1 MKIIDIYEFDNLI
14 NKLKEKGY
22 TTVGPT
28 IQNGAIV
35 YSEIDSSSD
44 LPVGF
49 TDTQKPGFYRLEKT
63 AQNAFFNYVVGPQS
77 WKKFLYPSIQKLF
90 TAYYKNN
97 KLEIEKPDQPKTQ
110 YAFIG
115 VRACEINSIE
125 IQDRVFFGGEY
136 QNSNYKALR
145 KNSLIIAVNCSKAEA
160 NCFCT
165 SMGTGPEVK
174 SGYDILLT
182 EIINEKEHYF
192 LIETGSEKGE
202 EIVNELNSREANE
215 SELNKKNQV
224 IQKTISQ
231 IKKYLDT
238 ENLKDILLKSLES
251 PLWDEVAK
259 RCLACGNCTMVCPT
273 CFCMTV
279 EDYTDL
285 HKTKAERIQKWDS
298 CFTLEFSYIH
308 GGSVRVSIGSRYR
321 QWLTHKLASWHE
333 QFGTSGCV
341 GCGRCI
347 TWCPVGID
355 ITEEATKIKKV
366 SQYQTT
372 SMEET

>member
-215 SELNKKNQV
+215 SELNRKNQV

-231 IKKYLDT
+231 IKKHLDT

>member
-1 MKIIDIYEFDNLI
+1 MRIIDTFEFDNLI

-22 TTVGPT
+22 ITIGPT

-35 YSEIDSSSD
+35 YSEINSSTD

-49 TDTQKPGFYRLEKT
+49 TDIQKPGFYRLEKSDSDSY
-63 AQNAFFNYVVGPQS
+63 FNFVVGPQS
-77 WKKFLYPSIQKLF
+77 WKKFLYPAIQKLF

-97 KLEIEKPDQPKTQ
+97 KLEIEREEQPKTK

-115 VRACEINSIE
+115 VRSCEIYSIE

-136 QNSNYKALR
+136 QNNIYKDLR

-165 SMGTGPEVK
+165 SMGSGPEVN

-182 EIINEKEHYF
+182 EILNSNEHF
-192 LIETGSEKGE
+192 FTIETGSERGE
-202 EIVNELNSREANE
+202 EIVKELNTKDASE
-215 SELNKKNQV
+215 SDLNKKNKV
-224 IQKTISQ
+224 IQNTISQ
-231 IKKYLDT
+231 IQKFLDT
-238 ENLKDILLKSLES
+238 ENLKDILLKNLEGS
-251 PLWDEVAK
+251 HWDEVAK

-298 CFTLEFSYIH
+298 CFTLEHSYIH

-355 ITEEATKIKKV
+355 ITEEATKIKKA
-366 SQYQTT
+366 SQYQTI
-372 SMEET
+372 SREEK

>member
-1 MKIIDIYEFDNLI
+1 MKLI
-14 NKLKEKGY
+14 ETSELDKLFFILKEKGY
-22 TTVGPT
+22 KLIGPT
-28 IQNGAIV
+28 VESEAIV
-35 YSEIDSSSD
+35 YSEIHDSKD
-44 LPVGF
+44 LPIGI
-49 TDTQKPGFYRLEKT
+49 TDKQAPGVYRLEKIDSGT
-63 AQNAFFNYVVGPQS
+63 YFHFTVGPQS
-77 WKKFLYPSIQKLF
+77 WKKFLYPPIQKLY
-90 TAYYKNN
+90 TAVYKNN
-97 KLEIEKPDQPKTQ
+97 KIEFEKEDNSNIK

-115 VRACEINSIE
+115 VRACEINAIE
-125 IQDRVFFGGEY
+125 IQDKVFFGGEY
-136 QNSNYKALR
+136 QNNQYKNLR
-145 KNSLIIAVNCSKAEA
+145 KNAFIIAVNCSKAES

-174 SGYDILLT
+174 SGYDLVLT
-182 EIINEKEHYF
+182 EIKNKNEHYF
-192 LIETGSEKGE
+192 LIDAGSQQGE
-202 EIVNELNSREANE
+202 DILDQLSTKEAN
-215 SELNKKNQV
+215 SENIDEGKKVIENTKSQV
-224 IQKTISQ
+224 QK
-231 IKKYLDT
+231 KLDT
-238 ENLKDILLKSLES
+238 ENLKEILLKNLES
-251 PLWDEVAK
+251 PVWEDVAK

-285 HKTKAERIQKWDS
+285 QKTKAERIQKWDS
-298 CFTLEFSYIH
+298 CFTLEYSYIH

-355 ITEEATKIKKV
+355 ITQEATKIRKI

-372 SMEET
+372 SMEEK

>member
-192 LIETGSEKGE
+192 LIETESEKGE

-231 IKKYLDT
+231 IKKHLDT